1 MGEWPKPP
9 VLKTGERK
17 LRGFKSHSLRQG
29 EDVPIRAALVDL
41 DGTIWDNPV
50 RFAAV
55 REALGLPLDG
65 RPILA
70 GIEGLPPSERG
81 QALTLLAAHERE
93 GVQRGFLRSGA
104 EELLLFLRTHGLRTA
119 LVTNNSRE
127 SAEAVLA
134 RHPLPFDLVLTRDD
148 GPAKPDP
155 KAFLLPLRHFGIPPE
170 DALVLGD
177 SHLDLQAAHGAGIS
191 RVILVRPPDWTRAYF
206 PPRAPYHEVPHL
218 PAALLL
224 IARFL
229 QEGGGVR

>member
-1 MGEWPKPP
+1 MGERPKPP

-41 DGTIWDNPV
+41 DGTIWENPV
-50 RFAAV
+50 RFATV

-81 QALTLLAAHERE
+81 PALALLAAHERE
-93 GVQRGFLRSGA
+93 GVERGFLRPGA
-104 EELLLFLRTHGLRTA
+104 EELLRFLAARGVRTG

-127 SAEAVLA
+127 SAQAVLA

-155 KAFLLPLRHFGIPPE
+155 EAFLIPLRRWGISPAE
-170 DALVLGD
+170 ALVLGD
-177 SHLDLQAAHGAGIS
+177 SHLDLQAAHGAGIPH
-191 RVILVRPPDWTRAYF
+191 VVLVHPPDWTRAYF
-206 PPRAPYHEVPHL
+206 PEGAPFHEVGSL
-218 PAALLL
+218 PEALVLL
-224 IARFL
+224 RALVSR
-229 QEGGGVR
+229 